1 MDSLDTRVPSLA
13 ALPLDPISP
22 RLPISDPFTP
32 AMAARAGIGR
42 AVLDRLHREG
52 RVRRLLRGVYVDA
65 TVPVSATL
73 RSRAL
78 ALVIGEDQVV
88 VGRTAAGPHGGDAP
102 RADHD
107 GPVPVE
113 VRARR
118 RPLDR
123 DRGRATRY
131 AD

>member
-42 AVLDRLHREG
+42 AVLDRLHRDG

-65 TVPVSATL
+65 TVPASVTL
-73 RSRAL
+73 RARAL
-78 ALVIGEDQVV
+78 ALVTGEGQVL
-88 VGRTAAGPHGGDAP
+88 VGQTAAWLHGVDVP
-102 RADHD
+102 RADPD

-113 VRARR
+113 VRGRR
-118 RPLDR
+118 RLPDR
-123 DRGRATRY
+123 DR
-131 AD
+131 